1 MNSSTWWRRDSFVTS
16 CKLVQVSISDTTVT
30 HPMEVSNSHFF
41 QNTSPIVRGWKMPT
55 DWHLLIMVKFVKI
68 DGQIFRRKRLFIRL
82 LSPARGC
89 WRKLLSDPI
98 APSITSSYHQ
108 VNTLRKTVTNNG
120 FQDYEEDE
128 KPLPEDLGEM
138 APPIPKEDDWG
149 AILGWCLS
157 SGSITVTLW
166 FVCLESKDFQHS
178 KFQAIWCLLIFVDS
192 THQSVEIHDSS
203 DKVAWRFKQP
213 PIFLV
218 FFTNAGVRWYMLV
231 QYSVRKDTTF

>member
-1 MNSSTWWRRDSFVTS
+1 MTDSSTDSDPKQPLIVDNEEFINLMASRQLRDLLQIGTGQHIRHNRDLPDGRF
-16 CKLVQVSISDTTVT
+16 KLA
-30 HPMEVSNSHFF
+30 FF
-41 QNTSPIVRGWKMPT
+41 SSTSPIVREWKMPT

-108 VNTLRKTVTNNG
+108 VNTLQKTITNNG

-157 SGSITVTLW
+157 SGSIAVTIW
-166 FVCLESKDFQHS
+166 FVCLESKDFQH
-178 KFQAIWCLLIFVDS
+178 FQVPSDMMFIDFWWFYTPISWDSWLLRQSCL
-192 THQSVEIHDSS
+192 EI
-203 DKVAWRFKQP
+203 
-213 PIFLV
+213 
-218 FFTNAGVRWYMLV
+218 
-231 QYSVRKDTTF
+231 